1 MYEKKSFKDKL
12 ISFDVYKK
20 ISKNY
25 LQSTYIGAI
34 CKFYFLIKYF

>member
-1 MYEKKSFKDKL
+1 MYKNKTFKEKL

-25 LQSTYIGAI
+25 LQPSYIGAI
-34 CKFYFLIKYF
+34 CKKYLITN